1 MLYQL
6 SYAGLEPAASCLAPG
21 EGLEPPTTLV
31 NSQPLCQLSYPGM
44 VSIRPGQI
52 RSRLEPPG
60 GTPNGI
66 RTRVTCLK
74 GERPRPLDD
83 GGMEE
88 GGGVDPHADEQ
99 RHRLAGGPQTAGQGV
114 TLHGALGR
122 SRSGDLPLTRRPLSA
137 S

>member
-6 SYAGLEPAASCLAPG
+6 SYATLRPKPCVAAGLESATSCLAPG

-66 RTRVTCLK
+66 RTRVDY
-74 GERPRPLDD
+74 R
-83 GGMEE
+83 
-88 GGGVDPHADEQ
+88 
-99 RHRLAGGPQTAGQGV
+99 RLAVRMRWQFEQTSSHLAISARIRLKLQ
-114 TLHGALGR
+114 
-122 SRSGDLPLTRRPLSA
+122 PLSMA
-137 S
+137 ALTLRTLSSPM

>member
-1 MLYQL
+1 MFWLNYTVRPSKL
-6 SYAGLEPAASCLAPG
+6 LHGGRRPTGDLPLAPG

-66 RTRVTCLK
+66 RTRVDY
-74 GERPRPLDD
+74 R
-83 GGMEE
+83 
-88 GGGVDPHADEQ
+88 
-99 RHRLAGGPQTAGQGV
+99 RLAVRMRWQFEQTSSHLAISARIRLKLQ
-114 TLHGALGR
+114 
-122 SRSGDLPLTRRPLSA
+122 PLSMA
-137 S
+137 ALTLRTLSSPM